1 MKKTVLTLGLIVSGA
16 SFTAQAD
23 TLLGVYAGAQG
34 WNMQTS
40 GGFSSDGTNA
50 DFNFEDQ
57 TNSNIYVAFEHP
69 VPLIPNVKI
78 QRTVMDTSGE
88 TTLNSQYT
96 FGDEIYANNTD
107 VITDVQL
114 TTTDFILYY
123 ELFDNDLVS
132 FDVGIN
138 VKQIDGELLVTE
150 KDNASTSSREAFSG
164 PVPMVYSRLAVGIPF
179 TGFGA
184 FVEGSFL
191 NIDDHTLSDYQAAL
205 TYSLMENLALDV
217 TFQLGYRAVQLELDD
232 LDDIYSNLEFKGVY
246 AGLEVHF

>member
-1 MKKTVLTLGLIVSGA
+1 MKKTALSLGVIFLGA
-16 SFTAQAD
+16 SFTSQAD
-23 TLLGVYAGAQG
+23 TLLGLYAGAQG

-57 TNSNIYVAFEHP
+57 TNTNLYVAFEHP
-69 VPLIPNVKI
+69 LPLIPNIKV
-78 QRTVMDTSGE
+78 QRTIMDTLGE

-96 FGDEIYANNTD
+96 FGDEIYAENTD

-114 TTTDFILYY
+114 TATDFILYY
-123 ELFDNDLVS
+123 ELFDNGLIS

-138 VKQIDGELLVTE
+138 AKLLDGELLVTQ
-150 KDNASTSSREAFSG
+150 KDDPSNSSREAFSG
-164 PVPMVYSRLAVGIPF
+164 PVPMVYSRLAIGVPF

-191 NIDDHTLSDYQAAL
+191 SIDDHTLSDYQAAL

-217 TFQLGYRAVQLELDD
+217 TFQVGYRAVELELDD
-232 LDDIYSNLEFKGVY
+232 LDNIYSNLEFKGVY

>member
-1 MKKTVLTLGLIVSGA
+1 MKKTTLSLGLIFLGA
-16 SFTAQAD
+16 SFTSDAD
-23 TLLGVYAGAQG
+23 TLLGLYAGAQG

-57 TNSNIYVAFEHP
+57 TNSNLYVAFEHP
-69 VPLIPNVKI
+69 LPLIPNIKV
-78 QRTVMDTSGE
+78 QRTIMDTLGE

-96 FGDEIYANNTD
+96 FGGEIYAENTD

-114 TTTDFILYY
+114 TATDFILYY
-123 ELFDNDLVS
+123 ELFDNDLIS

-138 VKQIDGELLVTE
+138 AKLLDGELLVTQ
-150 KDNASTSSREAFSG
+150 KDDPSNSTREAFSG
-164 PVPMVYSRLAVGIPF
+164 PVPMVYSRLAIGLPF

-191 NIDDHTLSDYQAAL
+191 SLDDHTLSDYQAAL
-205 TYSLMENLALDV
+205 TYSLMENLAVDV
-217 TFQLGYRAVQLELDD
+217 TFQVGYRAVELELDD
-232 LDDIYSNLEFKGVY
+232 LDNIYSNLEFKGVY